1 MQPFPVC
8 FFVFLCTPK
17 TKNKRLLV
25 RETVKQRQDETVTV
39 IHLEIS
45 ITFFF
50 EIQEKNDMFL
60 SFNSKTIV
68 LKNLQNGK
76 EVEYNYHRCAF

>member
-17 TKNKRLLV
+17 TKNKQLLV

-45 ITFFF
+45 MTFFSRY
-50 EIQEKNDMFL
+50 KKKMTFL
-60 SFNSKTIV
+60 SFHSKTIV

-76 EVEYNYHRCAF
+76 EVEYDYHRCAF